1 MSGKILVIGATGNV
15 GAPLVA
21 ELLRRGEKVKAA
33 SRNAAA
39 QLPSGAEAVRLDLA
53 DPATFEPALSGVD
66 RIYALAPTGTI
77 DVLGALK
84 PLVEVAAARG
94 VKVVLQTA
102 LGVDA

>member
-53 DPATFEPALSGVD
+53 DPATL
-66 RIYALAPTGTI
+66 
-77 DVLGALK
+77 
-84 PLVEVAAARG
+84 
-94 VKVVLQTA
+94 
-102 LGVDA
+102 